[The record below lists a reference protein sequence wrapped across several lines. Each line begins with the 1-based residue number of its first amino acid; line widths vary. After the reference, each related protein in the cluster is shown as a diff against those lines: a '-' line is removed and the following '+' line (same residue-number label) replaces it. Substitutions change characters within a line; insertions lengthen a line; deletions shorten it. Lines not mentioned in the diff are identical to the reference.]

1 MKVLRAKQNIVYQ
14 GILYHAGRVFEAD
27 DQFAD
32 QEVELDNA
40 QAIELPEGVSLRDAQ
55 EHIAA
60 AEGKEVSEGERPEEG
75 MKGQTQRQDK
85 MSGATRTA
93 GTEHEQGEPTTVSD
107 VPAPEQ
113 AEEKAKESR
122 SAESKSG
129 ETKSSEQKSGESKTQ
144 PAKSTTT
151 KPKQ

>member
-113 AEEKAKESR
+113 TEGKSKETR
-122 SAESKSG
+122 AG
-129 ETKSSEQKSGESKTQ
+129 EAKSGESKTQ